1 MFWIENVVD
10 LKMRNVGYF
19 FLFTGKKR
27 WLWKKCSCFII
38 GTGSILHCSVAIP
51 VSFQQIFW
59 LVEGIWYFQP
69 HHKKTLFPPPL
80 IPPPPTH
87 KHFPGILPKNLLHT
101 TTFSIPVLIFLPCLH
116 FSSCLFIFAAMREFG
131 QLFSSIFSSFLA
143 KIQHQ
148 FIGEKRSQ
156 WNISISLWGTESN
169 RVPMPLNPC
178 ASLWFNIEPLCELR
192 TNTLPYRTTPC
203 DSLSN

>member
-1 MFWIENVVD
+1 MFWIEKVVD

-80 IPPPPTH
+80 IPPPQLTNTFLASSPRTSCTPPLSPSQFSFS
-87 KHFPGILPKNLLHT
+87 FPACIFPLAFLFLLPWGSLGSS
-101 TTFSIPVLIFLPCLH
+101 FPAFFLP
-116 FSSCLFIFAAMREFG
+116 FWQKYNTSSSG
-131 QLFSSIFSSFLA
+131 
-143 KIQHQ
+143 
-148 FIGEKRSQ
+148 RSQ

>member
-1 MFWIENVVD
+1 MTVEKVFMFHHRDRKHPSLLSGNPCQLSANLLTCGGD
-10 LKMRNVGYF
+10 LV
-19 FLFTGKKR
+19 LPTT
-27 WLWKKCSCFII
+27 SQEDII
-38 GTGSILHCSVAIP
+38 S
-51 VSFQQIFW
+51 
-59 LVEGIWYFQP
+59 
-69 HHKKTLFPPPL
+69 PPL
-80 IPPPPTH
+80 DSTPPTH